1 MNTKMTAIALTTI
14 SLLFSTAALAD
25 TASDGTVHITG
36 TILQNACTV
45 KTASVEVPLKDQY
58 ASIFTAAGQV
68 QSNKAF
74 TIDLENCDPSVYK
87 NIQARFEGTVDNY
100 GNTVL
105 ANTAGSASG
114 IGVQI
119 LDSANNAL
127 AFNDESAWSTQ
138 STLADGQTDISLPF
152 SAQFIATNS
161 SVTAGSVDATAT
173 FYLQYN

>member
-1 MNTKMTAIALTTI
+1 MNTKIKAIALTAI
-14 SLLFSTAALAD
+14 FFSATALAD
-25 TASDGTVHITG
+25 KANDGTVHITG

-45 KTASVEVPLKDQY
+45 KTNSIEVTLKDQY
-58 ASIFTAAGQV
+58 ASVFTAAGQT

-74 TIDLENCDPSVYK
+74 TIDLENCDSTIYK
-87 NIQARFEGTVDNY
+87 NIQARFEGTEDSY

-105 ANTAGSASG
+105 ANTAGTATG

-119 LDSANNAL
+119 LDSTDTAL

-138 STLADGQTDISLPF
+138 STLADNQTEISLPF
-152 SAQFIATNS
+152 SSQFIATSNT
-161 SVTAGSVDATAT
+161 VTAGSVDATAT